1 MAALQAD
8 QGADSS
14 QSLRV
19 TLTPP
24 CPPDH
29 RSPFTAAMFCLLLAL
44 CVLAGS
50 ISAEHYTCTW
60 QPGKEVPT
68 TYSFKHYCAATI
80 ASREDQ
86 DKVGFACVA
95 GGVGKESTEVGAPR
109 RSSRSSTIA
118 EPLLTS
124 QGADWGY
131 FHPNLLEVCEW
142 ARVPQA

>member
-86 DKVGFACVA
+86 DKVGYACVA
-95 GGVGKESTEVGAPR
+95 GGVGKESTKAVSMAR
-109 RSSRSSTIA
+109 NWRFT
-118 EPLLTS
+118 
-124 QGADWGY
+124 ADTD
-131 FHPNLLEVCEW
+131 PV
-142 ARVPQA
+142 